1 MKKDEVTTMLRSA
14 VSNAAPDVLDNVLHA
29 CDHEKGKVIYMEK
42 KKNRG
47 FTAFAAVAAVFVLL
61 IAGIFI
67 AKKQWLG
74 HFKQRPCRRSFSRCK
89 PQHRAEGRQG

>member
-61 IAGIFI
+61 IAGVFI
-67 AKKQWLG
+67 AKNNGLG
-74 HFKQRPCRRSFSRCK
+74 T
-89 PQHRAEGRQG
+89 

>member
-42 KKNRG
+42 KKNSTTRLIG
-47 FTAFAAVAAVFVLL
+47 PPPIPRKDDIIPRKMPIKMHTTALSTL
-61 IAGIFI
+61 
-67 AKKQWLG
+67 
-74 HFKQRPCRRSFSRCK
+74 
-89 PQHRAEGRQG
+89 